1 MKDNRTIDK
10 AELVRLMTEYG
21 PLVAVDVVI
30 QGKTEEEARQMF
42 MQIMEEQNAELIAE
56 QKVLKTR
63 LETIRQMRAGDMNF
77 AEGFDQMT
85 GNPEPADSDTVGP
98 PHRPINRLL

>member
-10 AELVRLMTEYG
+10 TELVRLMTEYG

-77 AEGFDQMT
+77 AEGFDQIDRGT
-85 GNPEPADSDTVGP
+85 APADSDTVGP
-98 PHRPINRLL
+98 PDRPINRLI

>member
-1 MKDNRTIDK
+1 MDDNKKIDK
-10 AELVRLMTEYG
+10 AELVRLLNEYG

-85 GNPEPADSDTVGP
+85 GNPEPADDDTVGP